1 LSSRYILLKKAI
13 AFFNKT
19 LEQTTT
25 QTKPS
30 LQNKNR
36 NILLFTLLTLAL
48 LLTFLLNIS
57 LGSVSIPLKDVFNS
71 LIGGNSSKETWD
83 YIIINYRLPKASA
96 AILAG
101 MGLSISGLLMQT
113 LFRNPLAGPDVLG
126 LSSGASLGVATIVLG
141 AAFLP
146 PFLSSILLSPYGII
160 LASSLGSFFV
170 LLAVLAVSQRLRDT
184 MAILIVGLM
193 FASLTSAII
202 GTLTY
207 FSTAEQLQKFTFW
220 SLGNLG
226 NLSWPSIGILSIC
239 VTIALLLSLV
249 SIKPLNA
256 LLLGENYARSLGMN
270 YKKTR
275 LIIIFST
282 SILAGSI
289 TAFAGPIAFIGL
301 AVPHIAKLVFQTSN
315 HTILFWST
323 LLFGAIIML
332 ICDSISQL
340 PGSDLFLPINAVTSI
355 FGAPIVI
362 WLLIRK
368 RRMMN

>member
-1 LSSRYILLKKAI
+1 LTNTKRNTILF
-13 AFFNKT
+13 AFLIIGIVF
-19 LEQTTT
+19 
-25 QTKPS
+25 
-30 LQNKNR
+30 
-36 NILLFTLLTLAL
+36 LFLI
-48 LLTFLLNIS
+48 NIS
-57 LGSVSIPLKDVFNS
+57 LGSVSIPIKDVFNS
-71 LIGGNSSKETWD
+71 LTGGNSTKETWQ
-83 YIIINYRLPKASA
+83 YIIIDYRLPKAIA
-96 AILAG
+96 AILVG

-113 LFRNPLAGPDVLG
+113 LFRNPLAGPYVLG
-126 LSSGASLGVATIVLG
+126 LSSGASLGVATVILG

-146 PFLSSILLSPYGII
+146 PFLASFLLSSYGIV
-160 LASSLGSFFV
+160 LASSLGSFLV
-170 LLAVLAVSQRLRDT
+170 LLAVLAISQKLRDT

-193 FASLTSAII
+193 FGSLTSAIV

-226 NLSWPSIGILSIC
+226 NLSWTSILILSLC
-239 VTIALLLSLV
+239 VAIGLLLSLF

-270 YKKTR
+270 YEKTR
-275 LIIIFST
+275 LIIILAT

-289 TAFAGPIAFIGL
+289 TAYAGPIAFIGL

-332 ICDSISQL
+332 VCDSISQL
-340 PGSDLFLPINAVTSI
+340 PGSDITLPINAVTSI

-368 RRMMN
+368 RKLMY